1 MTPSPLPIDAPLAEN
16 WRGFFT
22 GINAFFAG
30 LKLVAPGGGL
40 FRYALAPALLSLLVL
55 LGGVLLGWFLL
66 HGWIS
71 EWIAQQGW
79 ASWLG
84 WLGSALV
91 FVLALLLAYFLFMPV
106 MALLAPLFIDPIV
119 ERVYERYTGRPLVPP
134 QTRSFMRRQM
144 GAFVLSAKL
153 MVVGLVIELPLALLA
168 LFTGV
173 GAIIAVPIR
182 GWLQGGDLLDNPLGM
197 RHLRVRERYGLFWR
211 WRWSVTGLG
220 AACDLA
226 MLVPVLNLLVLAAGA
241 AGATLLLISSE
252 QAAPS
257 AEAPAQAVTT
267 GNEPASM

>member
-1 MTPSPLPIDAPLAEN
+1 MTLPPLPIDTPLAES

-22 GINAFFAG
+22 GITAFFAG

-40 FRYALAPALLSLLVL
+40 FRYAVAPALLSLVALV
-55 LGGVLLGWFLL
+55 GGVLLGWFLL
-66 HGWIS
+66 HDWIND
-71 EWIAQQGW
+71 WIAQQGW

-91 FVLALLLAYFLFMPV
+91 FVLAVLLAYFLFMPV

-119 ERVYERYTGRPLVPP
+119 ERVYQRYTGRPIAPP
-134 QTRSFMRRQM
+134 EARSFMRRQL

-197 RHLRVRERYGLFWR
+197 RHLRVRERYKLFWR

-226 MLVPVLNLLVLAAGA
+226 MLIPVLNLLVLAAGA

-252 QAAPS
+252 QGATAA
-257 AEAPAQAVTT
+257 T
-267 GNEPASM
+267 EPAARP